1 MRCIGQSVGSL
12 TELRN
17 ELFALV
23 SVEPPSN
30 PLHIQTLSFL
40 DAVNHFSG
48 GLNYESVFMKAKS
61 DYVLSPFR
69 FPRYQPC
76 SLPWL
81 KFQ

>member
-69 FPRYQPC
+69 FPR
-76 SLPWL
+76 
-81 KFQ
+81 